1 MSNYATA
8 AAEVGDKYLASLA
21 EGQDRIIEYIRASRD
36 FVPAMMLNE
45 VPKSAFTP
53 FRIPTIREMAEL
65 QFSFANKLLEQQRKF
80 FLSLYATSPAKRT
93 SGPASPPKAAPTAKA
108 RRSSASR
115 TAKKASSKTAPST
128 GATGSN

>member
-8 AAEVGDKYLASLA
+8 AAEAGDKYLASLA
-21 EGQDRIIEYIRASRD
+21 EGQDRIIEYIRASREY
-36 FVPAMMLNE
+36 VPAMMLNE
-45 VPKSAFTP
+45 VPKSALTP
-53 FRIPTIREMAEL
+53 FKIPTIREMAEL

-80 FLSLYATSPAKRT
+80 FLRLYATPPAKRA
-93 SGPASPPKAAPTAKA
+93 SGSASPPKAGATAKT

-115 TAKKASSKTAPST
+115 AAKKTSSKPASSS